1 MRGYPRSSPDAL
13 GPKRRLGCY
22 QSRPCARPDDIATY
36 LFLDEALVARFQN
49 NQPAEW
55 DFFDRSKWIPQV
67 RGFVDDIVNAPG
79 VESARRLF
87 LFAATGT
94 FVFVVAW
101 LAWYWQTTV
110 RFRNRPM
117 MPISGAKSPRFRP
130 RPRVLSRRSRSQIT
144 QSVKTGDLLLKL
156 EDRDYRAQL
165 ARAEASV
172 AAQRRASRRRGERR
186 GAAVS
191 SRQPAHARSG
201 DRTGFGC
208 GCRCGRRAG
217 PRQI

>member
-1 MRGYPRSSPDAL
+1 MHRPHLRNEGLPAIVA
-13 GPKRRLGCY
+13 GCTWS
-22 QSRPCARPDDIATY
+22 QATSWMLPSRPCARPDDIATY

-94 FVFVVAW
+94 FVFVAAW

-130 RPRVLSRRSRSQIT
+130 RPRVFHL
-144 QSVKTGDLLLKL
+144 
-156 EDRDYRAQL
+156 L
-165 ARAEASV
+165 ARSWCLVAVPWTWHMEIQPVRSLAASSCK
-172 AAQRRASRRRGERR
+172 RRK
-186 GAAVS
+186 
-191 SRQPAHARSG
+191 ARAIRSVRPSGLFQTEELVLG
-201 DRTGFGC
+201 DRAA
-208 GCRCGRRAG
+208 R
-217 PRQI
+217 

>member
-1 MRGYPRSSPDAL
+1 MHRPHLRNEGLPAIVA
-13 GPKRRLGCY
+13 GCTWS
-22 QSRPCARPDDIATY
+22 QATSWMLPIATLRQAGRHCD
-36 LFLDEALVARFQN
+36 LFVPGRGSGCALPK
-49 NQPAEW
+49 QPAGRMGLL
-55 DFFDRSKWIPQV
+55 RSKWIPQV

-94 FVFVVAW
+94 FVFVSPGSRGIGRPRSGSW
-101 LAWYWQTTV
+101 
-110 RFRNRPM
+110 NRPM
-117 MPISGAKSPRFRP
+117 VPMSGAKSPRFRP
-130 RPRVLSRRSRSQIT
+130 RSRVLSRRSRSQIT
-144 QSVKTGDLLLKL
+144 NPSRSAVKAGGSRLPC
-156 EDRDYRAQL
+156 A
-165 ARAEASV
+165 ARP
-172 AAQRRASRRRGERR
+172 RRGERR

-191 SRQPAHARSG
+191 SRQYRRQPAHARSG